1 MKGKRF
7 LAASLALLMFASV
20 TGCKKSGSTDTESD
34 EYYWSTI
41 ETADDFT
48 DNSDSGKASSGNQTS
63 TKSDT
68 KGNSNTGSGTDAG
81 KTLIGGNAKQ
91 KKIDFF
97 GEAYVNAREAYEAKH
112 VPYQVSNNLKGTTV
126 KFATWIDHRTTEA
139 KYPMANFEKATGIKV
154 EWVEVP
160 QKDYY
165 SKIVN
170 MVASGTQ
177 PDVILEN
184 NSSMPMVFEVCQPLN
199 KIKSIDMNDPIWDQG
214 YFNYSKVN
222 GNVYHC
228 NVRNSVWQTG
238 YLLFY
243 NKKALTNNGITTPE
257 DYIKAGTWNWSNLIK
272 MVSDF
277 KALNNS
283 YQGLSMSTIQFANAS
298 GTGFLQLKNG
308 KFSTGINSNEFVA
321 ACRALFEVKD
331 KNLYGGS
338 SAALMKGTTAA
349 LVTDSYGLKKTG
361 YFKGVKSNQ
370 LGFAPVPNPTGGTQY
385 YPSHYRAY
393 AVCKGA
399 KNAEGAGYFLR
410 YFLDPYNYNWDDI
423 FLSNDAKKAYLNYC
437 SNISFDKKVFDYAT
451 CRPAY
456 VGDDK
461 EDYWSSQYYWST
473 TIDRS
478 NAAQLSTSINTISG
492 EINNAVKKAN
502 EILSKVS

>member
-7 LAASLALLMFASV
+7 LAASLALLMFASI
-20 TGCKKSGSTDTESD
+20 TGCKQSPSDTESD

-41 ETADDFT
+41 ETGDDFT
-48 DNSDSGKASSGNQTS
+48 ESSESGKTSSSSQTS
-63 TKSDT
+63 TKSDP
-68 KGNSNTGSGTDAG
+68 KGNNSTASGTDAD
-81 KTLIGGNAKQ
+81 KTLVGGNAKQ
-91 KKIDFF
+91 KKIDLF
-97 GEAYVNAREAYEAKH
+97 GEAYVNEREAYEEKH
-112 VPYQVSNNLKGTTV
+112 APYQVPENLKGTTV
-126 KFATWIDHRTTEA
+126 KFATWIDHRTNEA

-154 EWVEVP
+154 EWVQVP
-160 QKDYY
+160 QEDYY

-184 NSSMPMVFEVCQPLN
+184 NSSMPMIFEVCQPLN

-243 NKKALTNNGITTPE
+243 NKKVLNENGITTPD
-257 DYIKAGTWNWSNLIK
+257 DYVKAGKWNWENLVK
-272 MVSDF
+272 MLGDF
-277 KALNNS
+277 TALNRS
-283 YQGLSMSTIQFANAS
+283 YTGITFETVALYGAG
-298 GTGFLQLKNG
+298 GTAFLQMKNG
-308 KFSTGINSNEFVA
+308 KFATDIHSNAFTA
-321 ACRALFEVKD
+321 ISQSFYSLKD

-349 LVTDSYGLKKTG
+349 VVTDSYGLKKTG

-370 LGFAPVPNPTGGTQY
+370 LGFVPVPNPTGGEQY

-423 FLSNDAKKAYLNYC
+423 FLSKDAQKAYLNYC
-437 SNISFDKKVFDYAT
+437 SNVSFDKKVFDYAT
-451 CRPAY
+451 CRPAFI
-456 VGDDK
+456 GDDK
-461 EDYWSSQYYWST
+461 ESYWESQQYWCTTIARGVSSQLDTY
-473 TIDRS
+473 
-478 NAAQLSTSINTISG
+478 INKISG
-492 EINNAVKKAN
+492 EINNAVNKAN